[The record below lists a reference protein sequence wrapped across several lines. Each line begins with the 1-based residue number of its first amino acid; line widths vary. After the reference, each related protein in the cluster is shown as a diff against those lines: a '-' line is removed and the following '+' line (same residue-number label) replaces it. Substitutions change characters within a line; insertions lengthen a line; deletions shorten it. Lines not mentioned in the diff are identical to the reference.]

1 MERRDFVASVGS
13 VVAGVGVAGAPLTG
27 GEIPRTETPPLAT
40 GARAGWGAPGSS
52 RAFSLDYAPHFGMF
66 RNSGGDDV
74 VAQLEYMHD
83 QGFRSM
89 EDNGM
94 RGRSIADQERIAAAM
109 SRLGMR
115 MGVFVLNPE
124 TAWTTT
130 FAEGKDEFKESFL
143 ADTRASIEVAKR
155 VGAKWMTVVMGTEA
169 PRVEPEYQTARAVD
183 ILRAGAALLEPHG
196 LVMVLEPLNR
206 RDHPSLFLKR
216 IPQAYQICRAV
227 DSPSCK
233 ILFDIYHQQIT
244 EGNLIPNFDAAW
256 SEVAYVQVGDNP
268 GRQEPGTGEINYA
281 NLFGHL
287 HKKGYTGI
295 IGMEHG
301 NSIKGVAGERAVIEA
316 YRRADPA

>member
-1 MERRDFVASVGS
+1 MERRDFVASVGA
-13 VVAGVGVAGAPLTG
+13 VVAGVGAAPRKGTPQLPHGGKSGGGTRTTGAPFTM
-27 GEIPRTETPPLAT
+27 
-40 GARAGWGAPGSS
+40 
-52 RAFSLDYAPHFGMF
+52 DYAPHFGMF
-66 RNSGGDDV
+66 RNSAGDDL
-74 VAQLEYMHD
+74 VAQLEYLHD
-83 QGFRSM
+83 QGFRSI

-94 RGRSIADQERIAAAM
+94 RGRSVADQERIATAM
-109 SRLGMR
+109 SRLGVR

-169 PRVEPEYQTARAVD
+169 PRLEPEYQTARAVE

-206 RDHPSLFLKR
+206 RDHPNLFLKR

-227 DSPSCK
+227 DSPACK

-256 SEVAYVQVGDNP
+256 SEIAYVQVGDNP

-281 NLFGHL
+281 NVFGHL
-287 HKKGYTGI
+287 RKKGFSGI

-301 NSIKGVAGERAVIEA
+301 NSMKGVEGERAVIEA